1 MHFQNIKNVN
11 FVNHY
16 NLSKKDFMPDEKQPS
31 SKNITS
37 LDIQAKELGTG
48 GNLSP
53 ETDENLYKKRMQKR
67 KDVQSKRLQVR
78 KTKKG
83 LLIVFT
89 GNGKGKTTASLGM
102 ALRTIGHGHKVAI
115 IQFIKGG
122 WTTGEEKAL
131 KILSS
136 NISWHALGE
145 GFTWE
150 TQDRVRDEVLVK
162 EAWQIAK
169 KFIKDESYKLI
180 ILDEINIATKLG
192 YLSPEEIIT
201 FIKSLDNRKNH
212 IVLTGRGASESII
225 NQADLVTEM
234 KLIKHPF
241 KEQGIKAQACVEF

>member
-1 MHFQNIKNVN
+1 M
-11 FVNHY
+11 
-16 NLSKKDFMPDEKQPS
+16 DDESQPS
-31 SKNITS
+31 SRKITS
-37 LDIQAKELGTG
+37 LDIQAKELGIG
-48 GNLSP
+48 GNSSP
-53 ETDENLYKKRMQKR
+53 ETDESLYKKRMQKR
-67 KDVQSKRLQVR
+67 KEVQSKRLKVR

-150 TQDRVRDEVLVK
+150 TQDRVRDEVLVL
-162 EAWQIAK
+162 
-169 KFIKDESYKLI
+169 SLI
-180 ILDEINIATKLG
+180 
-192 YLSPEEIIT
+192 
-201 FIKSLDNRKNH
+201 H
-212 IVLTGRGASESII
+212 I
-225 NQADLVTEM
+225 
-234 KLIKHPF
+234 
-241 KEQGIKAQACVEF
+241 

>member
-1 MHFQNIKNVN
+1 MANETK
-11 FVNHY
+11 
-16 NLSKKDFMPDEKQPS
+16 PS
-31 SKNITS
+31 SKNLTS
-37 LDIQAKELGTG
+37 LDVQAKELGIG

-53 ETDENLYKKRMQKR
+53 ETDESLYKKRMQKR
-67 KDVQSKRLQVR
+67 KEVQSKRLQVR

-131 KILSS
+131 KNLSS
-136 NISWHALGE
+136 NISWHSLGE

-150 TQDRVRDEVLVK
+150 TQDRVRDEELVK
-162 EAWQIAK
+162 EAWQVAK
-169 KFIKDESYKLI
+169 RFITDESYKLV

-192 YLSPEEIIT
+192 YLSPEEIIK
-201 FIKSLDNRKNH
+201 FIKSLNNRKNH

-234 KLIKHPF
+234 KLIRHPF
-241 KEQGIKAQACVEF
+241 KEQGIKAQECVEY

>member
-1 MHFQNIKNVN
+1 
-11 FVNHY
+11 
-16 NLSKKDFMPDEKQPS
+16 MPEKEKPS
-31 SKNITS
+31 SRKITN
-37 LDIQAKELGTG
+37 LDFQAKELGIG
-48 GNLSP
+48 GKLSP
-53 ETDENLYKKRMQKR
+53 ETDERLYKKRMQKR
-67 KDVQSKRLQVR
+67 KDIQSKRLQER

-102 ALRTIGHGHKVAI
+102 ALRTIGHGYKVAI

-131 KILSS
+131 KNLSS

-150 TQDRVRDEVLVK
+150 TQDRVRDEKLVK
-162 EAWQIAK
+162 RAWQVAK
-169 KFIKDESYKLI
+169 TFISNESYKLI

-192 YLSPEEIIT
+192 YLSTEEIIT
-201 FIKSLDNRKNH
+201 FIKSLNDRKNH
-212 IVLTGRGASESII
+212 IVLTGRGASEAII
-225 NQADLVTEM
+225 KQADLVTEM

>member
-1 MHFQNIKNVN
+1 MA
-11 FVNHY
+11 
-16 NLSKKDFMPDEKQPS
+16 DEKQPA

-37 LDIQAKELGTG
+37 LDIQAKELGIG
-48 GNLSP
+48 GKLSP

-67 KDVQSKRLQVR
+67 KDIQSKRLQVR

-131 KILSS
+131 KNLSS

-162 EAWQIAK
+162 EAWLVAK
-169 KFIKDESYKLI
+169 KFIKDE
-180 ILDEINIATKLG
+180 
-192 YLSPEEIIT
+192 
-201 FIKSLDNRKNH
+201 
-212 IVLTGRGASESII
+212 
-225 NQADLVTEM
+225 
-234 KLIKHPF
+234 
-241 KEQGIKAQACVEF
+241 

>member
-1 MHFQNIKNVN
+1 M
-11 FVNHY
+11 
-16 NLSKKDFMPDEKQPS
+16 SGKKQTS
-31 SKNITS
+31 SRKITS
-37 LDIQAKELGTG
+37 LDLQAKEIGIG
-48 GNLSP
+48 GKLSP
-53 ETDENLYKKRMQKR
+53 ETDESLYKKRMQQR
-67 KDVQSKRLQVR
+67 KIVQSKRLKVR
-78 KTKKG
+78 KNKKG

-122 WTTGEEKAL
+122 WETGEEKAL
-131 KILSS
+131 KMLSP

-150 TQDRVRDEVLVK
+150 TQDRVRDEQLVRG
-162 EAWQIAK
+162 AWQVAK
-169 KFIKDESYKLI
+169 SFIKDESYKLI

-192 YLSPEEIIT
+192 YISPKEIISYLQT
-201 FIKSLDNRKNH
+201 LKNRKNH
-212 IVLTGRGASESII
+212 IVLTGRGASETII

-241 KEQGIKAQACVEF
+241 KEQGIKAQKCIEF